1 MKLAN
6 IELGK
11 LPVSALN
18 MRHGKQAPDVS
29 DILPSIR
36 ARGILVPLLVRPQP
50 APDGGETD
58 RDTFEIVAG
67 RRRYHAALI
76 VAQED
81 GEGEPLPCAIMDA
94 GDDAAALEASLIE
107 NIERLD
113 PDEVSQW
120 TTLTRLI
127 QKEGR
132 TIEQIARTFGVT
144 DLYIRRVLA
153 LGNLL
158 PPIRELYRAGEID
171 AATIRH
177 LTLASK
183 ARQKDWLALH
193 DDPKGHAPTGSQLR
207 AWLFGTSIPTKVA
220 LFDLASFKGRIVTD
234 LFGEGGYFA
243 DPDAFWQAQNEA
255 IAAKR
260 DAYLDAGWG
269 HVEVMEPGSYFH
281 GYEHERVPKD
291 QGGKVFISV
300 RRDGDVEIHEGYLSS
315 KEARRARN
323 AAAKTTISDADKAA
337 ARAGRPEV
345 TSALQTYIDLHRHAA
360 TRAVLADHPIVA
372 LRLMV
377 AHAITASPLWSV
389 KVEQQSARTD
399 AITESVE
406 TCAAETAFDT
416 KRRAI
421 LALLGLP
428 DDAPTVVGA
437 DGSGISNGARTVAIF
452 TRLLALDDADVLRVI
467 AIVMGET
474 LAAGSAVVEAVGAYL
489 KPDMANLWQADD
501 AIFDL
506 IRDREV
512 ANAMLREV
520 AGKRQADAN
529 VTETVKTQKAIIR
542 DCLAGANDR
551 PKVEGWVPKWLTF
564 APASYTARPFDTL
577 MRWKKVAPLL
587 KGAPAPQPVSAAP
600 PAPLAIAAE

>member
-1 MKLAN
+1 MKLLN

-11 LPVSALN
+11 LSVSALN

-29 DILPSIR
+29 DMLPSVR
-36 ARGILVPLLVRPQP
+36 ARGILVPLLVRPQ
-50 APDGGETD
+50 AATLSGDEEATSDGY
-58 RDTFEIVAG
+58 EIVAG

-76 VAQED
+76 VAQENGD
-81 GEGEPLPCAIMDA
+81 EEPVPCAIMDA

-132 TIEQIARTFGVT
+132 SVEQIAQTFGVT

-158 PPIRELYRAGEID
+158 PAIRELYRAEEID
-171 AATIRH
+171 SATIRH

-183 ARQKDWLALH
+183 ARQREWLALH
-193 DDPKGHAPTGSQLR
+193 DDPKSHAPTRGQLR
-207 AWLFGTSIPTKVA
+207 AWLFGGAAISTKVA
-220 LFDLASFKGRIVTD
+220 LFDLAGFKGRIKAD
-234 LFGEGGYFA
+234 LFGEGGVFD
-243 DPDAFWQAQNEA
+243 DPDQFWKAQNEA
-255 IAAKR
+255 IAARR
-260 DAYLDAGWG
+260 DAYLEAGWS

-281 GYEHERVPKD
+281 SYEHERVSKD

-300 RRDGDVEIHEGYLSS
+300 RHDGEVEIHEGYLSS
-315 KEARRARN
+315 KEARRARS
-323 AAAKTTISDADKAA
+323 AAAKGATSEADKAT
-337 ARAGRPEV
+337 ARAGRSEV

-360 TRAVLADHPIVA
+360 VRAVLADHPPVA

-377 AHAITASPLWSV
+377 AHAITDSPLWSV
-389 KVEQQSARTD
+389 KIERQAGRAE

-416 KRRAI
+416 KRRAV
-421 LALLGLP
+421 LAMLGLP

-437 DGSGISNGARTVAIF
+437 NGSGISNGSRTVAIF
-452 TRLLALDDADVLRVI
+452 VRLLALCDADVLRVI

-474 LAAGSAVVEAVGAYL
+474 LAAGSAVVEAV
-489 KPDMANLWQADD
+489 
-501 AIFDL
+501 
-506 IRDREV
+506 
-512 ANAMLREV
+512 
-520 AGKRQADAN
+520 
-529 VTETVKTQKAIIR
+529 
-542 DCLAGANDR
+542 
-551 PKVEGWVPKWLTF
+551 
-564 APASYTARPFDTL
+564 
-577 MRWKKVAPLL
+577 
-587 KGAPAPQPVSAAP
+587 
-600 PAPLAIAAE
+600 